1 MAAFWKVMEYNT
13 WSAIENIYIGLFG
26 LPSGSLV
33 KNPSSMQGNAGDVGP
48 VPGWGRAP
56 GEGYGNPLQYSS
68 LESIKGIN
76 KLHAVSLSWPHFY
89 KSIYLYLYIFKG
101 FSSGAVGKE
110 STCKVG
116 DTGDMGSNSRS
127 GRYFGVANGNPLQYS
142 CLENSMDRGA

>member
-1 MAAFWKVMEYNT
+1 
-13 WSAIENIYIGLFG
+13 
-26 LPSGSLV
+26 
-33 KNPSSMQGNAGDVGP
+33 MQGNAGDVGP

-101 FSSGAVGKE
+101 SQVVQLVKNPPAKA
-110 STCKVG
+110 G
-116 DTGDMGSNSRS
+116 DTGDMVQTL
-127 GRYFGVANGNPLQYS
+127 GREDT
-142 CLENSMDRGA
+142 LE